1 MTLFSKLL
9 FGLALLFMQIGFAT
23 ALLASP
29 APPENCTERPY
40 DKGRLWKVTKGD
52 AVPSYIFG
60 TMHSK
65 DPRILHLPGIIMQ
78 VFMASNTAVFE
89 TSLKDDELA
98 RNQQMML
105 LEPGQSLKEKLGE
118 PRFNELSR
126 IAAKYGMAPVTLDR
140 VKVWAAAAII
150 SQPPPNPQSGEHT
163 LTLLDKELEKSARQS
178 GKRVIALE
186 SNAEQLAIFNS
197 MSDAVQL
204 EYLDQ
209 AIDENHQL
217 NEELETMTSYYL
229 SGNTGWIACN
239 LEETLQETS
248 AALSKIMTTDLI
260 YMRNHRMVE
269 RMLPELQRGNAFIG
283 IGALHLPG
291 EEGVLSLLEK
301 LGYEI
306 EQKY

>member
-1 MTLFSKLL
+1 MTMFSKLL
-9 FGLALLFMQIGFAT
+9 FGLALLFMQIGFAP

-150 SQPPPNPQSGEHT
+150 SC
-163 LTLLDKELEKSARQS
+163 LLLAAMGVHPYIGVQGAGQAGLCLGHGRQLGRHQVKARARF
-178 GKRVIALE
+178 G
-186 SNAEQLAIFNS
+186 QLLKYEFS
-197 MSDAVQL
+197 VCSV
-204 EYLDQ
+204 
-209 AIDENHQL
+209 
-217 NEELETMTSYYL
+217 
-229 SGNTGWIACN
+229 C
-239 LEETLQETS
+239 
-248 AALSKIMTTDLI
+248 AAAA
-260 YMRNHRMVE
+260 
-269 RMLPELQRGNAFIG
+269 Q
-283 IGALHLPG
+283 
-291 EEGVLSLLEK
+291 
-301 LGYEI
+301 
-306 EQKY
+306 